1 MSDNLKDP
9 LDFAS
14 NLAERERENALAE
27 NRRRAT
33 RDTRPLLEG
42 ETQRS
47 CAGVEG
53 GDCDELVEPHRLVRG
68 AIRCQTCQEVI
79 ESMRKRGLKL

>member
-9 LDFAS
+9 LDFATD
-14 NLAERERENALAE
+14 LAERERENALAE

-33 RDTRPLLEG
+33 RDTRPPAAG
-42 ETQRS
+42 EVERR
-47 CAGVEG
+47 CVGVEG
-53 GDCDELVEPHRLVRG
+53 DDCDELVEPHRLVRG

-79 ESMRKRGLKL
+79 ESMRKRELKL

>member
-9 LDFAS
+9 LDFATD
-14 NLAERERENALAE
+14 LAERERENALAE

-53 GDCDELVEPHRLVRG
+53 GDCDEFVESHRLVRG

>member
-9 LDFAS
+9 LDFATD
-14 NLAERERENALAE
+14 LAERERENALAE

-33 RDTRPLLEG
+33 RDTRPPAAG
-42 ETQRS
+42 EVERR
-47 CAGVEG
+47 CVGVEG
-53 GDCDELVEPHRLVRG
+53 DDCDELVEPHRLVRG

>member
-1 MSDNLKDP
+1 MSDNIKDP

-14 NLAERERENALAE
+14 DLAERERENALAE
-27 NRRRAT
+27 TRRRAS
-33 RDTRPLLEG
+33 RDTRPLRDG
-42 ETQRS
+42 ETHRA
-47 CAGVEG
+47 CVGVEG
-53 GDCDELVEPHRLVRG
+53 DDCDEHVEAQRLARG

>member
-9 LDFAS
+9 LDFATD
-14 NLAERERENALAE
+14 LAERERENALAE

-33 RDTRPLLEG
+33 RDTRPPAAG
-42 ETQRS
+42 EVERV
-47 CAGVEG
+47 CVGVEG
-53 GDCDELVEPHRLVRG
+53 DDCDELVEPQRLARG

-79 ESMRKRGLKL
+79 ESLRKRGLKL